1 METNCNLGTLLPINE
16 SNGNQ
21 AVNAR
26 DLHVFLE
33 VGRDFSNWM
42 KDQIEKCDLV
52 ENQDYEV
59 FAEKGENP
67 KGGRPSKEY
76 ALSINAAKEVSMM
89 SQTEKGKQARRY
101 FIACEEKL
109 KQVAVKG
116 CIPPKQP
123 QRQDYSIAEKFE
135 AAEAAAKFLR
145 INNVGKMRMAKA
157 ILDPLG
163 IPVPDY
169 AASNSQKLCARD
181 CLAIN
186 GMRIG
191 SVAFNKIMYSKG
203 LLVWLERPSASSKSK
218 VKKFASLTEEG
229 LK

>member
-1 METNCNLGTLLPINE
+1 
-16 SNGNQ
+16 
-21 AVNAR
+21 
-26 DLHVFLE
+26 
-33 VGRDFSNWM
+33 
-42 KDQIEKCDLV
+42 
-52 ENQDYEV
+52 
-59 FAEKGENP
+59 
-67 KGGRPSKEY
+67 
-76 ALSINAAKEVSMM
+76 
-89 SQTEKGKQARRY
+89 TEKGKQARRY
-101 FIACEEKL
+101 FIACEERL
-109 KQVAVKG
+109 KEVAVKG
-116 CIPPKQP
+116 YIPPKQP

-169 AASNSQKLCARD
+169 AVSNSQKLCARD
-181 CLAIN
+181 CLTIN

-191 SVAFNKIMYSKG
+191 SVAFNKIMHSKG

-229 LK
+229 LKWGENAVVVNNERETQILYYVDEFRNLLRFLGLL